1 MQLLL
6 QKMMKKAESEKGSKK
21 GAVAKAKAEEDYR
34 ISEEAKK
41 KAEAEKLFKKGA
53 DESMTMKDS
62 RINTENMKK

>member
-1 MQLLL
+1 M
-6 QKMMKKAESEKGSKK
+6 
-21 GAVAKAKAEEDYR
+21 AKAKAEEDYR